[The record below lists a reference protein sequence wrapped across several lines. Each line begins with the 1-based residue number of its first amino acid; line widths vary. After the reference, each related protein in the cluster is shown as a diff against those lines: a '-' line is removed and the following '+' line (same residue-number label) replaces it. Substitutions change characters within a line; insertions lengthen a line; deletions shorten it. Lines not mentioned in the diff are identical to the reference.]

1 MVNII
6 KQEIEIEEALKN
18 KIEFICSFCN
28 TTATILNGSIR
39 TIEHTNLTYVEPHR
53 IIIKDKM
60 FLAFNY
66 ETRMFEG
73 KKYDDAEV
81 VRIFPLEEINK
92 DKIIIDMGMISVKND
107 DVIRTETY
115 EELFDTIPCEVNGN
129 EYINYDKLEAL
140 EKIAEQYN
148 MSDEEIV
155 KTFFTEI

>member
-28 TTATILNGSIR
+28 TTPTIFNGSIR

-66 ETRMFEG
+66 EANIYIENLTNSIML
-73 KKYDDAEV
+73 KD
-81 VRIFPLEEINK
+81 LEDYIK
-92 DKIIIDMGMISVKND
+92 
-107 DVIRTETY
+107 
-115 EELFDTIPCEVNGN
+115 TI
-129 EYINYDKLEAL
+129 
-140 EKIAEQYN
+140 
-148 MSDEEIV
+148 
-155 KTFFTEI
+155 